1 MSLILTTNTSVN
13 GGNGNAPLNTGL
25 NRPYDYINFLTNTFE
40 VEPDSEVAVQ
50 SVKINKEGNIAVNR
64 NNNQFYV
71 YLGDRSAE
79 MEDTTSTPIH
89 TFLNVASEKTEE
101 VNVNTLTQF
110 TANAINRGMA
120 HPDMM
125 PNDSTNTS
133 GTEVSVERDTD
144 QVFKGYDIK
153 INYGISASLVDSKA
167 SMDFVDSITDPD
179 YAGLWNPANQ
189 RVTKQ
194 SASGSSP
201 NKCEMINTSM
211 PLSQCG
217 GQFTTN
223 YEHAGGLW
231 AIGLTRYLDQNQ
243 LFFQDQNFGYFK
255 PEGQSYY
262 DYVAKSVF
270 DASVGRYYL
279 RLYHSVMDEVRG
291 DEEFISLKEFEYWS
305 GGPASGSLTGP
316 YEIFDDPADY
326 ASNKD
331 APKIIAFKIENER
344 MIVQVTDTNGNSK
357 IIADGGQAN
366 KTHNLKPTCS
376 TTKFLYPKI
385 KVTEDNKYV
394 TTTTYN
400 GVKPNGFVYGN
411 LRDTASFMDGTYV
424 FGVADFDWWCK
435 LYFRNQC
442 EDYGREVDLR
452 NMFHYNNADPY
463 FQHGLNASGAFKN
476 SASDVGVALILA
488 DDRATDTFG
497 YRPTPQANATDLLG
511 FEDNPVLDVPNA
523 STTTTETYKST
534 NIPQQVST
542 NSLFVRLNN
551 FLQRTINGQTNGV
564 SKILYHLPRFDNS
577 GVEFGGLFYEPS
589 ERVYVKLHNTEKMR
603 VNELAVSLVNP
614 DETLAENLTGKTI
627 VMFHIRKSRS

>member
-270 DASVGRYYL
+270 DASVGR
-279 RLYHSVMDEVRG
+279 
-291 DEEFISLKEFEYWS
+291 
-305 GGPASGSLTGP
+305 
-316 YEIFDDPADY
+316 
-326 ASNKD
+326 
-331 APKIIAFKIENER
+331 
-344 MIVQVTDTNGNSK
+344 
-357 IIADGGQAN
+357 
-366 KTHNLKPTCS
+366 
-376 TTKFLYPKI
+376 
-385 KVTEDNKYV
+385 
-394 TTTTYN
+394 
-400 GVKPNGFVYGN
+400 
-411 LRDTASFMDGTYV
+411 
-424 FGVADFDWWCK
+424 
-435 LYFRNQC
+435 
-442 EDYGREVDLR
+442 
-452 NMFHYNNADPY
+452 
-463 FQHGLNASGAFKN
+463 
-476 SASDVGVALILA
+476 
-488 DDRATDTFG
+488 
-497 YRPTPQANATDLLG
+497 
-511 FEDNPVLDVPNA
+511 
-523 STTTTETYKST
+523 
-534 NIPQQVST
+534 
-542 NSLFVRLNN
+542 
-551 FLQRTINGQTNGV
+551 
-564 SKILYHLPRFDNS
+564 
-577 GVEFGGLFYEPS
+577 
-589 ERVYVKLHNTEKMR
+589 
-603 VNELAVSLVNP
+603 
-614 DETLAENLTGKTI
+614 
-627 VMFHIRKSRS
+627 

>member
-1 MSLILTTNTSVN
+1 MI
-13 GGNGNAPLNTGL
+13 
-25 NRPYDYINFLTNTFE
+25 TNTFE

-71 YLGDRSAE
+71 YLGDRGSE
-79 MEDTTSTPIH
+79 MEETTSTPIH
-89 TFLNVASEKTEE
+89 TFLNIAGDKTEE

-110 TANAINRGMA
+110 TENAINRGMG

-125 PNDSTNTS
+125 PNDSTNVS
-133 GTEVSVERDTD
+133 GTKVSVERDAD
-144 QVFKGYDIK
+144 QVFKGYDID
-153 INYGISASLVDSKA
+153 IHYGVSASLVDQKA
-167 SMDFVDSITDPD
+167 TMTFVDSIADPD
-179 YAGLWNPANQ
+179 YAGTWSQGTQ
-189 RVTKQ
+189 RITKTAA
-194 SASGSSP
+194 SATSL

-211 PLSQCG
+211 PISQCG
-217 GQFTTN
+217 GQFSCDYTN
-223 YEHAGGLW
+223 GGGFW

-243 LFFQDQNFGYFK
+243 LFFSDQNFGYFK
-255 PEGQSYY
+255 PEGQSFY
-262 DYVAKSVF
+262 DWVAKSVF
-270 DASVGRYYL
+270 DASTSKYFL
-279 RLYHSVMDEVRG
+279 RLYHAVMDEVRG
-291 DEEFISLKEFEYWS
+291 DEEFISLKEFEYWT
-305 GGPASGSLTGP
+305 GGPHSGSLTGP
-316 YEIFDDPADY
+316 YEIFDSS
-326 ASNKD
+326 ASYTASK
-331 APKIIAFKIENER
+331 ATPSKVAFKIENEK
-344 MIVQVTDTNGNSK
+344 MLVEVIDTLGAAT
-357 IIADGGQAN
+357 IIADGNQAT
-366 KTHNLKPTCS
+366 KTHNLKPTSS
-376 TTKFLYPKI
+376 TTKFLYPKV
-385 KVTEDNKYV
+385 KVTEDNKYI
-394 TTTTYN
+394 TIQTYN
-400 GVKPNGFVYGN
+400 GVKPTGFEYGN

-442 EDYGREVDLR
+442 GDYGREIDLR
-452 NMFHYNNADPY
+452 NMFHYNNTDAY
-463 FQHGLNASGAFKN
+463 VQNGLNASGAFKN
-476 SASDVGVALILA
+476 SASDIGVALILA

-523 STTTTETYKST
+523 STITSETYKST

-589 ERVYVKLHNTEKMR
+589 ERVYVKLHNTNTMR
-603 VNELAVSLVNP
+603 VNELGVSLVNP

-627 VMFHIRKSRS
+627 VMFHIRKARS